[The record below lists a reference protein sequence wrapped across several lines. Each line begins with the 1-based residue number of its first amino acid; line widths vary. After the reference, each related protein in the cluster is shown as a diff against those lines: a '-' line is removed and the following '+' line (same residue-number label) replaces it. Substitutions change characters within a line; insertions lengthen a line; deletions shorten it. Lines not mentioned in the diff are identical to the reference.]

1 MRVDVSSENTS
12 KQDISSLQLFMKKKV
27 FPRCVEVA
35 MTEHHKLLW
44 KDDCMQLLIYFNFL
58 YSVYKLDNKK
68 KFGVKKLNKPPH
80 CSDVISF
87 M

>member
-68 KFGVKKLNKPPH
+68 IWSEKIK
-80 CSDVISF
+80 
-87 M
+87 

>member
-44 KDDCMQLLIYFNFL
+44 KDDCMQLLI
-58 YSVYKLDNKK
+58 
-68 KFGVKKLNKPPH
+68 
-80 CSDVISF
+80 
-87 M
+87 

>member
-27 FPRCVEVA
+27 FPRCVEVASRSVEVA

-68 KFGVKKLNKPPH
+68 NLE
-80 CSDVISF
+80 
-87 M
+87 

>member
-44 KDDCMQLLIYFNFL
+44 KDDCMQLSIYFNFL
-58 YSVYKLDNKK
+58 YSVYKLDNK
-68 KFGVKKLNKPPH
+68 
-80 CSDVISF
+80 
-87 M
+87 